1 MGKVVAEIGDLV
13 EVDEMVENRTR
24 IDVARIL
31 IRTKRRLGIQS
42 EVMATIDG
50 ASNVIHVVEDMS
62 CLGARR
68 NLKRMAS
75 GFPPSPFSTEPNT
88 PATVRGDIHGT
99 DSTFEISDSTPG
111 DAEGFSTYGR
121 QPYSLQSRRDHWVK
135 AIGQRCLDRV
145 FDDHGVVD
153 QPPNDNNFLNC
164 PPPVDPAVLPEESSG
179 QKLIMRSAFNDMPQ
193 GDGRDN
199 THN

>member
-31 IRTKRRLGIQS
+31 IRTKRRPGIQS
-42 EVMATIDG
+42 EVKAAIDG
-50 ASNVIHVVEDMS
+50 ASNAIHVIEDMS
-62 CLGARR
+62 CLGVRR
-68 NLKRMAS
+68 NLKRMDS

-88 PATVRGDIHGT
+88 PATAGGDFHEA
-99 DSTFEISDSTPG
+99 DSNFEIFDNTPG
-111 DAEGFSTYGR
+111 NTEGFSTDER
-121 QPYSLQSRRDHWVK
+121 QPYSLHSRRDHWVK

-145 FDDHGVVD
+145 FGDHGVVD